1 MTTTQKNEM
10 ASLIPLAY
18 EAHLFAYP
26 LILMEYHRRVM
37 TNVTKAKE
45 GRAPMG
51 QMVRGEQDP
60 IAIGASYLPN
70 PDFKEFSA
78 WLDVLDKPMVLSVPN
93 IRGRFYVISLFDAWG
108 NIFRSIGT
116 RATGEWKGNFAL
128 VPHGFKG
135 TLPKGV
141 MRLECPTRTVR
152 LAGRIQCHGLEE
164 MKTVG
169 ELSEAVHLVPLKA
182 FGNGTS
188 AKMMRLIG
196 RFERHRID
204 RSIIT
209 DVDPSVQLE
218 KIDPLF
224 FLQMMSELVKD
235 NPPDPQMKKFL
246 EGLGELGFKKDR
258 SLVLNDIDR
267 TTHMAIDKG
276 AEKARKAMAEV
287 EAHIKAEDWEIWAP
301 RTRTVEHAKDHLQ
314 RALMT
319 GQQMGIDLPDDYRG
333 YITGYDSE
341 RRPLDGNKKY
351 VMHFD
356 KDGIPPT
363 NAFWSLVLY
372 DSALRLS
379 KNRLDRSSLGSLDAL
394 IENKDGSIDISIQ
407 SFPPLGGSEVN
418 WLPAPMEGFT
428 LSLNLYFPKVDE
440 IAMNWKPPLVT
451 KMD

>member
-1 MTTTQKNEM
+1 
-10 ASLIPLAY
+10 
-18 EAHLFAYP
+18 
-26 LILMEYHRRVM
+26 
-37 TNVTKAKE
+37 
-45 GRAPMG
+45 
-51 QMVRGEQDP
+51 MVRGEQGP
-60 IAIGASYLPN
+60 IALSAYDLPN

-116 RATGEWKGNFAL
+116 RTTGEWKGNFAL

-135 TLPKGV
+135 ALPKGV

-152 LAGRIQCHGLEE
+152 LAGRIQCHGMEE
-164 MKTVG
+164 MNMVG
-169 ELSEAVHLVPLKA
+169 QLSNAVHLVPLKA
-182 FGNGTS
+182 FGKRTS
-188 AKMMRLIG
+188 AKMMRLLG

-204 RSIIT
+204 RSIVN

-218 KIDPLF
+218 KVDPVF

-246 EGLGELGFKKDR
+246 EGLGELGYKKDR
-258 SLVLNDIDR
+258 SLVLIDIDR
-267 TTHMAIDKG
+267 ITHMAIDKG
-276 AEKARKAMAEV
+276 AEKARKAMADV

-319 GQQMGIDLPDDYRG
+319 RQQLGVDLPEDYRG
-333 YITGYDSE
+333 YISEYDSE
-341 RRPLDGNKKY
+341 RRPLDGNNKY

-363 NAFWSLVLY
+363 NAFWSLALY
-372 DSALRLS
+372 DSARRFS
-379 KNRLDRSSLGSLDAL
+379 KNRLDRSSLGSLDTL
-394 IENKDGSIDISIQ
+394 IQNKDGSIDLFIQ
-407 SFPPLGGSEVN
+407 SFPPLGGNESN
-418 WLPAPMEGFT
+418 WLPAPMEGFS
-428 LSLNLYFPKVDE
+428 LSLNIYFPKVDE
-440 IAMNWKPPLVT
+440 VSMKWKPPPVT
-451 KMD
+451 KSD